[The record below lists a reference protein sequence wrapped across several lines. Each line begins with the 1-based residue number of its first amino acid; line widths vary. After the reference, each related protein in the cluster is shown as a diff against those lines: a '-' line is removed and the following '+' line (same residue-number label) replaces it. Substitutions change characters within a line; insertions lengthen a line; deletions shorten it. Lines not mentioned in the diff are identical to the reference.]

1 MYCNLPFSSPGL
13 PLFIYFFPSFSF
25 FSCFCT
31 VYSVR
36 FHFTTQNGSLG
47 AVARQGWAQ
56 KNIYFSFRFLHKYNI
71 FAWLLRLSGALLR
84 ISYACHMR
92 WLWPYFMAAATAG
105 GIMLQFNSPRKVAAA
120 QLMKPNFAT
129 PFPEIHPRI

>member
-1 MYCNLPFSSPGL
+1 
-13 PLFIYFFPSFSF
+13 
-25 FSCFCT
+25 

-105 GIMLQFNSPRKVAAA
+105 GIMLNLTAREKLLP
-120 QLMKPNFAT
+120 PNL
-129 PFPEIHPRI
+129 